1 MAPNFSHLLK
11 RPAGQAKKPE
21 ALPIGDYH
29 GIIKG
34 FEIGDQNKNK
44 TPYARLQLGLMGW
57 PDSVDEAERQQSGPD
72 GKSTPIDLSKR
83 QLRRDMYLD
92 DPSLWRLD
100 EFLRSCGIEPEGRTY
115 EECLPELVGH
125 QVTIEVQQYLNEKTS
140 EIGNQVGKLT
150 GGA

>member
-21 ALPIGDYH
+21 ALPVGDYP

-44 TPYARLQLGLMGW
+44 TVYARFQLGLTAW
-57 PDSVDEAERQQSGPD
+57 PDSVDETERSKTGAD
-72 GKSTPIDLSKR
+72 GKTEAIDLSKR
-83 QLRRDMYLD
+83 QLRRDFFLTD
-92 DPSLWRLD
+92 DALWRLD

-115 EECLPELVGH
+115 EECLPEAVGQ
-125 QVTIEVQQYLNEKTS
+125 QVTVEVQQYLNEKNN
-140 EIGNQVGKLT
+140 EIGNQVGKVT
-150 GGA
+150 GAA